1 MKRKFLAAALTLTM
15 AAAMLSGCGA
25 KADSQAGAGSS
36 TSAETAV
43 SASAETE
50 STAEEAAAE
59 EAAAESTS
67 EEAAAES
74 TAEEAAS
81 ESTSEEAAAESTAEE
96 AASESTS
103 TEAAA
108 EETAAESAAAEDST
122 AIAATERAKA
132 NELTV
137 GVAQDFDTL
146 DPHHMTAAGTKEVLF
161 NVFEG
166 LVKPTSDGEIVPAV
180 ASEVEKSEDGLTY
193 TFTLRDGVTFHNGDP
208 VEMDDVI
215 YSIERRRNGED
226 AEALLEALGVIA
238 DMKGEGNTLT
248 ITLSEPSNE
257 FLAFLMNAYI
267 IPADYDKQDT
277 APIGTGPYKFVS
289 RAVQDNLVL
298 EKYDGYWGEGGSI
311 DKVTFKV
318 LEKAEALVTG
328 LQGGAL
334 DVVAHMS
341 SDQTAQLDTNDFQI
355 EQGSMNLVQA
365 LYLNNAEEPFDDVR
379 VRQALCY
386 AIDKQAMIDLA
397 FDGYGIPLGTSMFP
411 SFAKYYDESL
421 TDYYT
426 PDPEKAK
433 ELLAEA
439 GYPDGFDMT
448 ITVPS
453 NYTPHVNTAT
463 VLVEQLREVG
473 INATVNPID
482 WNTWLEDVYGNR
494 QFQSTI
500 TGLTSDNMT
509 ARKLLE
515 RFGSDVSNNFTNYS
529 NEEYD
534 EILARALSAV
544 DDEEQTELYR
554 QLERNLTENAA
565 NVYLQ
570 DMADMVAVR
579 SGLEGLTFYP
589 LYVLDISKLHW
600 NA

>member
-59 EAAAESTS
+59 SSSEEAAAESSSEEAAAESTS

-74 TAEEAAS
+74 KAEEAAS
-81 ESTSEEAAAESTAEE
+81 ESTSA
-96 AASESTS
+96 
-103 TEAAA
+103 EAAA